1 MKWLSPCFGVSFSQ
15 SVTLM
20 SASDASASGNQN
32 PWNNREILPEMVS
45 VKYSTMSVAD
55 LKKEMKDRRGIRS

>member
-1 MKWLSPCFGVSFSQ
+1 MKWLRSCFGVSFSQ

-32 PWNNREILPEMVS
+32 PWKYQQILPDMVS